1 MKALR
6 TITNYPPG
14 SLMNPAF
21 RYRTSSETDVRK
33 TWASYRRA
41 LAKSAAND
49 AQMAL
54 PVGRALASVKGGAA

>member
-6 TITNYPPG
+6 TITTYQPG

-21 RYRTSSETDVRK
+21 KYRRACETDVRK

-41 LAKSAAND
+41 LAKAAAND
-49 AQMAL
+49 AQMKL
-54 PVGRALASVKGGAA
+54 PMGGDKAGGKQA

>member
-33 TWASYRRA
+33 TWERHRRA
-41 LAKSAAND
+41 LAKASAND

-54 PVGRALASVKGGAA
+54 PMGGDKAGGKQA

>member
-33 TWASYRRA
+33 TWERHRRA
-41 LAKSAAND
+41 LAKASAND
-49 AQMAL
+49 AQLAL
-54 PVGRALASVKGGAA
+54 PMGRADIKGQPA